1 MSDEDKLLNWLE
13 DNYKS
18 LILGLLIGLA
28 TLYGYKLYISDKN
41 TSQLILSREY
51 DVAVTAFKNGET
63 DLILEFSKKN
73 QIDNPKNIYTNL
85 SNLYSAK
92 IMYDLNK
99 LNDAYIYLD
108 HIIDTSP
115 DNEIKNLAIYRKAKI
130 LIDEG
135 KYEEA
140 HQILHNSES
149 YQHIELKGDIYLI
162 QKDYV
167 SAMKNY
173 KDVLTFSITPNE
185 RKNIISKI
193 NLIK

>member
-1 MSDEDKLLNWLE
+1 M
-13 DNYKS
+13 
-18 LILGLLIGLA
+18 I
-28 TLYGYKLYISDKN
+28 YISDKN

-135 KYEEA
+135 KYKEA
-140 HQILHNSES
+140 HQILRNSES